1 MRIFLCDDES
11 KILSDLAEKVKE
23 CLPESEITIYES
35 GGALLCALRAEQ
47 CDILLLDI
55 DMPGISG
62 LDIAKEMTVL
72 ASKPLLVF
80 VTSHD
85 ELVYDSLF
93 YHPFGF
99 IRKSHL
105 EQELSKILED
115 CKRELFSREKHF
127 CFHQASGDVR
137 LNLQEILYF
146 ESDGNY
152 LKVITEKESFRFRET
167 LASVEN
173 ALSDSGFVRV
183 HKGFLVNQA
192 AVKIIG
198 SVEVELV
205 NGEKIPMG
213 RMYLE
218 GAKKKLMEWIMR
230 Q

>member
-1 MRIFLCDDES
+1 MRIFLCDDEP
-11 KILSDLAEKVKE
+11 KILSDLSRKVQE
-23 CLPESEITIYES
+23 CLPESEIVLYES
-35 GGALLCALRAEQ
+35 GEALLCALRTEK

-55 DMPGISG
+55 DMPGMSG
-62 LDIAKEMTVL
+62 LDIAKEMTGL

-99 IRKSHL
+99 IRKSYL
-105 EQELSKILED
+105 NQELPKILED
-115 CKRELFSREKHF
+115 CKRELSSREKHF

-146 ESDGNY
+146 EADGNY

-167 LASVEN
+167 LTSVEN

-183 HKGFLVNQA
+183 HKGFLVNQV
-192 AVKIIG
+192 AVKILESTG
-198 SVEVELV
+198 VELV
-205 NGEKIPMG
+205 NGDMIPFG
-213 RMYLE
+213 RMYIE
-218 GAKKKLMEWIMR
+218 EAKEKLMRWIMR
-230 Q
+230 